1 MTVKQFFKSSAFK
14 CILVLTCI
22 ALIAGGVLAILND
35 VLYVSDEERTQQAI
49 KKIYGQAVEY
59 QEVTVSEE
67 KAVNEYGTID
77 KVYKLSDGNYLFK
90 STGTEGYKGGTVTLW
105 IVSDF
110 EGDTF
115 KGLDKVK
122 VAGNEKQTLMSSF
135 KSSFTDFYTN
145 NDDLLL
151 EGYYFD
157 KVASEGNIQNV
168 TSGATRSSNA
178 FNRAVNCTLYFIRND
193 MEVAR

>member
-1 MTVKQFFKSSAFK
+1 MTVKQFFKSNAFK

-35 VLYVSDEERTQQAI
+35 VLYVSEEERTQQAI
-49 KKIYGQAVEY
+49 KKIYGKVVEY
-59 QEVTVSEE
+59 EEIEVSEE
-67 KAVNEYGTID
+67 KAVNEYGKIE
-77 KVYKLSDGNYLFK
+77 KVYRLSDGNYLFK

-105 IVSDF
+105 IVANF
-110 EGDTF
+110 QENQFT
-115 KGLDKVK
+115 GLDKVT

-135 KSSFTDFYTN
+135 KSSFTEYYTT
-145 NDDLLL
+145 NDDKLL

-157 KVASEGNIQNV
+157 KVASEGNLQNV

-178 FNRAVNCTLYFIRND
+178 FNRAVNCALYFIRND
-193 MEVAR
+193 MEVAQ

>member
-1 MTVKQFFKSSAFK
+1 MTLKQFFKSSAFK

-35 VLYVSDEERTQQAI
+35 LLYVSDEERTQQAI

-59 QEVTVSEE
+59 QEIEVSEDS
-67 KAVNEYGTID
+67 AVNEYGTID

-105 IVSDF
+105 IVANF
-110 EGDTF
+110 EQDTF

-135 KSSFTDFYTN
+135 KSSFTDYYTN

-178 FNRAVNCTLYFIRND
+178 FNRAVNCTLYFIRNN
-193 MEVAR
+193 MEVA

>member
-1 MTVKQFFKSSAFK
+1 MTIKQFFKSSAFK

-22 ALIAGGVLAILND
+22 ALIAGGVLAVLND

-105 IVSDF
+105 IVANF
-110 EGDTF
+110 EGETF
-115 KGLDKVK
+115 K
-122 VAGNEKQTLMSSF
+122 
-135 KSSFTDFYTN
+135 
-145 NDDLLL
+145 
-151 EGYYFD
+151 
-157 KVASEGNIQNV
+157 
-168 TSGATRSSNA
+168 
-178 FNRAVNCTLYFIRND
+178 
-193 MEVAR
+193 

>member
-1 MTVKQFFKSSAFK
+1 MTLKQFFKSNAFK

-35 VLYVSDEERTQQAI
+35 VLYVTDEERTQQAI

-59 QEVTVSEE
+59 QEIELSEDS
-67 KAVNEYGTID
+67 AVNQYGTID
-77 KVYKLSDGNYLFK
+77 KVYKLADGNYLFK

-105 IVSDF
+105 IVANF
-110 EGDTF
+110 EGDSF
-115 KGLDKVK
+115 KGLEKVN

-135 KSSFTDFYTN
+135 KSSFTDFYTS
-145 NDDLLL
+145 NDELLL

-178 FNRAVNCTLYFIRND
+178 FNRAVNCTLYYIRNN
-193 MEVAR
+193 MEVA

>member
-105 IVSDF
+105 IVANFD
-110 EGDTF
+110 GDTF

-135 KSSFTDFYTN
+135 KSSFTDFYTD